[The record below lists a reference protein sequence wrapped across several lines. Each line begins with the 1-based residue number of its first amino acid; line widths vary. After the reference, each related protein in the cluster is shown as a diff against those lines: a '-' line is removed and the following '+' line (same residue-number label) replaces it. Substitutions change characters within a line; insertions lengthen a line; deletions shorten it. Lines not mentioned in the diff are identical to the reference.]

1 MERLWPP
8 FDKPA
13 DCAGC
18 PLATKG
24 SRFVP
29 GYGRLTSTLINI
41 GEEPGPCETGDCECA
56 PLAHP
61 RGQPFVGKSGRKM
74 DVGLGGSREGVFF
87 TNVRKCRFDGEE
99 TKEEKAASIDH
110 CVRAYLQ
117 KEMAAINVAH
127 RAAGIKQ
134 AVVLTIG
141 ADATRAVFGRGNMS
155 KMHGTCWTKAER
167 DRMAAVTEQPA
178 PAEPDDEEPPF

>member
-8 FDKPA
+8 FDKGP
-13 DCAGC
+13 GC
-18 PLATKG
+18 VGCLLERKG

-29 GYGRLTSTLINI
+29 GYGRFTSALVAI

-74 DVGLGGSREGVFF
+74 DIGLGGSREDVFF

-110 CVRAYLQ
+110 CIRAYLQ
-117 KEMAAINVAH
+117 PEMAAIDRAH
-127 RAAGIKQ
+127 KAGNITH
-134 AVVLTIG
+134 AVILTIG

-155 KMHGTCWTKAER
+155 KMHGTSFTKVER
-167 DRMAAVTEQPA
+167 DRMAVAGRG
-178 PAEPDDEEPPF
+178 DEGCDADPT